1 MACWTVLKIKCD
13 NVCFFPDCKV
23 YKNTKY
29 ESNFLDYYSILLKVL
44 CRTLGS
50 NLRRIYVNSRDK
62 TYKLNLKDIYTPVFI
77 ATQFII
83 ARARKQP
90 W

>member
-1 MACWTVLKIKCD
+1 M
-13 NVCFFPDCKV
+13 
-23 YKNTKY
+23 
-29 ESNFLDYYSILLKVL
+29 LKVL

-83 ARARKQP
+83 ARAWKQP
-90 W
+90 KCSLTDKWIKKVWYKYTMEY